1 MDPPP
6 AKMPETPEQFRLCQ
20 NPGPVSEKSEDTRRG
35 IQLWTRFQS
44 WRRLPV
50 GALNVYERGGNSTS
64 KRIRRRVGKHVSPVG
79 SADRENFSVDCRNG
93 YFFLAFLL
101 RIFGKRELARI
112 RQQLPAG
119 QE

>member
-20 NPGPVSEKSEDTRRG
+20 NPGPVSEKSENTRRS
-35 IQLWTRFQS
+35 IQLWTRFPS

-50 GALNVYERGGNSTS
+50 WALNVYQRGETS
-64 KRIRRRVGKHVSPVG
+64 LPKGIAAVLESMFRLQVPLMEKILRPIIV
-79 SADRENFSVDCRNG
+79 
-93 YFFLAFLL
+93 YFFLIFLL
-101 RIFGKRELARI
+101 RIFGKRELQQI
-112 RQQLPAG
+112 RQQLPTG